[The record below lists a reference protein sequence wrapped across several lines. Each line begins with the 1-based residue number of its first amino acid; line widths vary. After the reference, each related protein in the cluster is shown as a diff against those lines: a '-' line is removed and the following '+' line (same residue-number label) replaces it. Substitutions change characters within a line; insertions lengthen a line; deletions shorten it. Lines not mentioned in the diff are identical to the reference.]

1 MRKIILFLIIIFIFN
16 SEFVHARKLQKRH
29 HIVNKV
35 LADIQKDPDFKNAS
49 FGFLA
54 IDAKTGQIISE
65 NNPDMALKPA
75 SNQKLI
81 STATVLELY
90 GPDYRFDTK
99 LNYTGYID
107 TINHI
112 LHGDIIIKGGGD
124 PTLGSR
130 YFDQT
135 KDNQFLKQWIT
146 DIQNLHVDSIV
157 GSVIA
162 DARIYSQDIVPV
174 TWSWINM
181 GNYFGAGASGL
192 SIYDNYYTI
201 YFNTDSIVGNRTEIV
216 KTVPEI
222 PYLVFN
228 NEVVA
233 DSVMG
238 DNTNIIG
245 APYCNARYLRGKLP
259 LGRTCFG
266 VKGALPDP
274 AYFAAYELERRLREN
289 GIKIKGQPSSMHL
302 QEIMGMSVVDNQIE
316 ISTIYSPPLSEIIKQ
331 TNTHSVN
338 LFAEHFLKQCGLK
351 LIGNTETEKDAEAAL
366 NFWKEKGMDTQG
378 MAQSDGSGLSQ
389 YDAVTPRQMVFL
401 LKYMKKNSLYFD
413 IYYNSFP
420 VAGKEGTLDG
430 MFKGSLAEGNLR
442 AKSGTIDRVKSF
454 TGYVKS
460 SSGREIIFSMI
471 VNNFSCSSKEAK
483 VKLERLMIALSE
495 LEK

>member
-1 MRKIILFLIIIFIFN
+1 MRKIIFFLIIIFVFN

-29 HIVNKV
+29 HIVNIV
-35 LADIQKDPDFKNAS
+35 LAEIQKDPDFKNAS

-54 IDAKTGQIISE
+54 IDAKTGQIISAY
-65 NNPDMALKPA
+65 NPDMALKPA

-90 GPDYRFDTK
+90 GPDYRFETK
-99 LNYTGYID
+99 LNYTGFID
-107 TINHI
+107 TTNHI
-112 LHGDIIIKGGGD
+112 LLGDIIIKGGGD
-124 PTLGSR
+124 PSLGSK

-135 KDNQFLKQWIT
+135 KDNQFLKQWIA
-146 DIQNLHVDSIV
+146 DVQDLNIDSIA

-201 YFNTDSIVGNRTEIV
+201 YFNTDCNLGDKAEIV
-216 KTVPEI
+216 NTVLEI
-222 PYLVFN
+222 PYLVFD

-233 DSVMG
+233 DSVSG

-245 APYCNARYLRGKLP
+245 APYCNERYLRGELP
-259 LGRTCFG
+259 LGKTGFG
-266 VKGALPDP
+266 VKGSLPDP
-274 AYFAAYELERRLREN
+274 AYFAAYELERNLREN
-289 GIKIKGQPSSMHL
+289 GIKIKGQPSSMRL
-302 QEIMGMSVVDNQIE
+302 QEMMGMCVGNDQIE
-316 ISTIYSPPLSEIIKQ
+316 ISTTYSPPLSEIIKQ

-351 LIGNTETEKDAEAAL
+351 LTGSTETEKDAEAVL

-401 LKYMKKNSLYFD
+401 LNYMKKNSPYFD
-413 IYYNSFP
+413 VYFNSFP
-420 VAGKEGTLDG
+420 IVIPE
-430 MFKGSLAEGNLR
+430 GSLAEGNLR
-442 AKSGTIDRVKSF
+442 AKSGTIDRVKAYS
-454 TGYVKS
+454 GYVTS
-460 SSGREIIFSMI
+460 RSGRDIIFSMI
-471 VNNFSCSSKEAK
+471 VNNFSCSSKEANA
-483 VKLERLMIALSE
+483 KLESLMNSLSE
-495 LEK
+495 LKE